1 MALHQD
7 KQHDLKIYIVQKV
20 KKGREEKQWKRNQFG

>member
-1 MALHQD
+1 MALYQD

-20 KKGREEKQWKRNQFG
+20 KKGSEEKQCSPHGK